1 MEEWEEVNPVSRMY
15 RSLCFNSVKYI
26 KLPIFKLNM
35 TDFIFIAGS
44 PGSGK
49 TTISNLLKD
58 KLNNPPMI
66 DFGWIRGFHLDRE
79 WKNASKKEEQM
90 SFESLM
96 FILKNYV
103 KYGYKNIIVNDL
115 QDFRIEQIP
124 KEFLRYDFVIISL
137 VVKDDEELKN
147 RVLGERDSGFK
158 DVKTALSWNKKIIER
173 KNLKNEFKVDNTPR
187 NQKKTVDIIL
197 GILENK

>member
-1 MEEWEEVNPVSRMY
+1 
-15 RSLCFNSVKYI
+15 
-26 KLPIFKLNM
+26 M

-66 DFGWIRGFHLDRE
+66 DYGWIREYHLDRE
-79 WKNASKKEEQM
+79 WKNATKKEEQM
-90 SFESLM
+90 SFENLT

-103 KYGYKNIIVNDL
+103 KHGYKNIIVNDL

-124 KEFLRYDFVIISL
+124 KEFSSFDYAIISL
-137 VVKDDEELKN
+137 IVKDDGELKN

-158 DVKTALSWNKKIIER
+158 DFKTALSWNKRIIER
-173 KNLKNEFKVDNTPR
+173 KNLKNEFKVDNTHR
-187 NQKKTVDIIL
+187 NPKKTVDTIL
-197 GILENK
+197 AILENK

>member
-1 MEEWEEVNPVSRMY
+1 MN
-15 RSLCFNSVKYI
+15 
-26 KLPIFKLNM
+26 
-35 TDFIFIAGS
+35 DFIFIAGS

-58 KLNNPPMI
+58 RLNNPPMI

-158 DVKTALSWNKKIIER
+158 DVKITSSWW
-173 KNLKNEFKVDNTPR
+173 
-187 NQKKTVDIIL
+187 
-197 GILENK
+197 

>member
-1 MEEWEEVNPVSRMY
+1 
-15 RSLCFNSVKYI
+15 
-26 KLPIFKLNM
+26 M